1 MGKNMSAKLLAYLR
15 KCDQGLPPQ
24 VVEES
29 DSNAKPKRE
38 PTVPLGLSVLDILP
52 SIANGHAVL
61 VTRETWNAILQAL
74 SDGR

>member
-1 MGKNMSAKLLAYLR
+1 MSAKLLAYLR

-29 DSNAKPKRE
+29 DSNAKPKRKLE
-38 PTVPLGLSVLDILP
+38 PLSLAVVEILP

-74 SDGR
+74 SDG